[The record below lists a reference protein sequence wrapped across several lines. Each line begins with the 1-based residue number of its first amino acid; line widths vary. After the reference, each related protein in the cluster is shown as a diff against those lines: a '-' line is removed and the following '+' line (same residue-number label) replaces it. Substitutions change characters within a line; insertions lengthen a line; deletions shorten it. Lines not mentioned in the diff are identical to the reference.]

1 MLIKSDIQLFLI
13 NCSLFIV
20 LIVSFS
26 LGLFILSD
34 LLLKQRIKQVL
45 QIRDDI
51 KIVFAGDSKVEAA
64 VDDSLIA
71 NSINIAQSGEA
82 YLYSYVKLRSLLEYN
97 NHINTVFI
105 GYSLHNLIQSTEKLW
120 LFNNEFVIEKIKTY
134 NYLLNGSE
142 KYFIIKNNP
151 GAYLKGIFLSVLNNF
166 SIYLK
171 SFNSKI
177 SNERIINFGG
187 YQYLNRDKLK
197 EDIKRRENLKINSS
211 TEQLQE
217 KGVFQEKYLKMIS
230 QLCRQKSVKLV
241 LLITPEYK
249 YQAPEFNDENK
260 NILTSVNNLLA
271 QDSLL
276 DLSAF
281 YLPDSCYGD
290 VSHLNYKGA
299 KIFSQYLNEKLHSN
313 QKNST
318 IIKEN

>member
-1 MLIKSDIQLFLI
+1 MLIKSDKQLFLI

-34 LLLKQRIKQVL
+34 LFLKQRIKQVL

-51 KIVFAGDSKVEAA
+51 NIVFAGDSKVEAA
-64 VDDSLIA
+64 VDDSLIT

-120 LFNNEFVIEKIKTY
+120 LFNNEFVIEKIKNY